1 MLSHVPA
8 NSAGN
13 HESAAAES
21 DARPAQADHKVAYL
35 LPALTNRSCG
45 PSSSTRP
52 RVEDHH
58 TVGGDGLCEAVR
70 DHDRRTAVQD
80 LPGGRLDA

>member
-1 MLSHVPA
+1 M
-8 NSAGN
+8 
-13 HESAAAES
+13 
-21 DARPAQADHKVAYL
+21 RPVL
-35 LPALTNRSCG
+35 LDP
-45 PSSSTRP
+45 P

-70 DHDRRTAVQD
+70 DHDRRTAAQD